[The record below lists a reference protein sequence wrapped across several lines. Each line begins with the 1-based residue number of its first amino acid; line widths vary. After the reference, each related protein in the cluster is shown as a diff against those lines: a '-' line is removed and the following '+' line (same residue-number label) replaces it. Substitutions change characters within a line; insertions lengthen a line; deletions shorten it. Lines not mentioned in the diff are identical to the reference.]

1 MKYNV
6 QHVIYRLTV
15 LLESILACILLVA
28 IGISIVGIVA
38 NTDVG
43 ALFNDSLTEV
53 SAMQRYLSVVSTI
66 VLCVEFVSMLCT
78 HTVDSV
84 VEVVLMAIAR
94 QIIVAH
100 PAAFDTLLMV
110 LAIVLLFAIRKYL
123 FVDALDSRHNH
134 SHSLFK
140 ELFRAIKGE
149 ENKLAEEYVKERTA
163 EKLARAEAEAE
174 QLRAMIRA
182 QEEHEK
188 FDHLV
193 HDHAEPEMTGVKNK

>member
-1 MKYNV
+1 MKYNI

-28 IGISIVGIVA
+28 IGISIVGVVV
-38 NTDVG
+38 NTDVA
-43 ALFNDSLTEV
+43 ALFNDALTET
-53 SAMQRYLSVVSTI
+53 SAMQRYLSIVSTI

-94 QIIVAH
+94 QIIVSH

-110 LAIVLLFAIRKYL
+110 LAIVLLFVIRKFL

-134 SHSLFK
+134 SHSLLF

-149 ENKLAEEYVKERTA
+149 ENELAEEHIKERTA

-174 QLRAMIRA
+174 HLRAMIRA

-193 HDHAEPEMTGVKNK
+193 REKTEAK

>member
-193 HDHAEPEMTGVKNK
+193 RDHAEPEMTGAKNK

>member
-6 QHVIYRLTV
+6 QHVIYRLTILFEIV
-15 LLESILACILLVA
+15 LAFILLAA
-28 IGISIVGIVA
+28 IGISIIGVVA
-38 NTDVG
+38 NTNIS
-43 ALFNDSLTEV
+43 ALFNDALTEA
-53 SAMQRYLSVVSTI
+53 SAMHRYLSIVSTI
-66 VLCVEFVSMLCT
+66 VLCVEFVNMLCT

-100 PAAFDTLLMV
+100 PAAFETLLMV
-110 LAIVLLFAIRKYL
+110 LAIVLLFAVRKYL
-123 FVDALDSRHNH
+123 FVDAIDSRHNH
-134 SHSLFK
+134 SHSLLK

-149 ENKLAEEYVKERTA
+149 ENELAEEYVKERTA

-174 QLRAMIRA
+174 HLRAMIHA

-188 FDHLV
+188 LDHLV
-193 HDHAEPEMTGVKNK
+193 HDKTGVK

>member
-1 MKYNV
+1 MKYNI

-15 LLESILACILLVA
+15 LLESILACILLAA
-28 IGISIVGIVA
+28 IGISIVGVVV
-38 NTDVG
+38 NTDVA
-43 ALFNDSLTEV
+43 ALFNDALTET
-53 SAMQRYLSVVSTI
+53 SAMQRYLSIVSTI

-94 QIIVAH
+94 QIIVSH

-110 LAIVLLFAIRKYL
+110 LAIVLLFVIRKFL

-134 SHSLFK
+134 SHSLLL

-149 ENKLAEEYVKERTA
+149 ENELAEEHIKERTA

-174 QLRAMIRA
+174 HLRAMIRA

-193 HDHAEPEMTGVKNK
+193 REKTEAK